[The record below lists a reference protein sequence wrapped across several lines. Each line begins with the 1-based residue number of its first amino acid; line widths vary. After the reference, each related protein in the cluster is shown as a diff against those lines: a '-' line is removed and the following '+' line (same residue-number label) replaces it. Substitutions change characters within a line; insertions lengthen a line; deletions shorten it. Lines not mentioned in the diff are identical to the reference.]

1 MAQRGGGRGSRAPK
15 GIAASEVELA
25 PIVLIK
31 GPEGLLGDRA
41 VDRLRAQ
48 ALSVDAN
55 TERTDLAAASYQAG
69 QLDMLTSPSLFGEP
83 RFLTV
88 PDLETMSDALLSDLL
103 SYVDHPEPDV
113 WLVLRHNGSQRG
125 KKLLDAIAKAGFPV
139 VNADLVRSD
148 RDKLALVY
156 SDVRVQHRR
165 IDQDAAQALVDA
177 LGDDL
182 RALAAGVSQLIAD
195 VSGTITAA
203 DVRRYHSGRVETSGF
218 EVADAA
224 VTGETARALT
234 LLRHAFATGID
245 PVPLVV
251 ALGMKLRGM
260 AKVSVAGD
268 VGPGRLGMAP
278 WQIERAR
285 RDLHGWDDRAL
296 ASAISAVA
304 TADDE
309 VKGLS
314 RDPERAV
321 EKAVMAICRLRGAA
335 R

>member
-1 MAQRGGGRGSRAPK
+1 MAQRGSGGASRASR

-25 PIVLIK
+25 PVVLIR
-31 GPEGLLGDRA
+31 GAEGLLADRA
-41 VDRLRAQ
+41 LDRLRAQ
-48 ALSVDAN
+48 ALAVDAN
-55 TERTDLAAASYQAG
+55 AERTEVVAATYQQG

-83 RFLTV
+83 RFITV
-88 PDLETMSDALLSDLL
+88 PDLETMSDALASDLL

-125 KKLLDAIAKAGFPV
+125 KKLLDAIARAGFPV
-139 VNADLVRSD
+139 VNADLVRGD
-148 RDKLALVY
+148 RDKLNLVY
-156 SDVRVQHRR
+156 SDVRAQHRR

-182 RALAAGVSQLIAD
+182 RSLAAGVSQLMAD
-195 VSGTITAA
+195 VSGTISVA
-203 DVRRYHSGRVETSGF
+203 DVRSYHSGRVETSGF
-218 EVADAA
+218 DVADAA
-224 VTGETARALT
+224 IAGETARALT
-234 LLRHAFATGID
+234 LLRHALATGVD

-285 RDLHGWDDRAL
+285 RELHGWDDRGLAL
-296 ASAISAVA
+296 AISAVA
-304 TADDE
+304 AADEE

-314 RDPERAV
+314 RDPEHAV
-321 EKAVMAICRLRGAA
+321 EKAVMTICQLRGTA
-335 R
+335 